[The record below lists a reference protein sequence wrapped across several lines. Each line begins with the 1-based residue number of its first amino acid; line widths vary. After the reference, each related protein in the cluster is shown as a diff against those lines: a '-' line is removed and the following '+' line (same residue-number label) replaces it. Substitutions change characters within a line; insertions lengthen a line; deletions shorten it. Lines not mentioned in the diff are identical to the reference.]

1 MEQGDAVDEVGKR
14 VAEARHHRGLT
25 QTDLGNVLGLDKTQ
39 VSKIESGRR
48 RLDISEVVLAA
59 QALGV
64 TTRQLLGMPERTK
77 LALAGRLAVDA
88 PDGAMRPAMTRAR
101 HLVEIDDALSQSA
114 ELQPAVP
121 TDAAKS
127 VLAHGR
133 ELGRRA
139 VRSKKTAQQQGKEL
153 AELVR
158 QELDLGADALAD
170 LPGLIETYFGVDV
183 ALSPLGT
190 HADGLCVHSSEISL
204 ILASSSFPA
213 GHVRFTLAHELGHH
227 LLGDPREVIGE
238 ATTEM
243 FADDPLEWRAN
254 AFAGHLLVP
263 EAGAIALLRSRQETG
278 PISAP
283 SVLALMTHFQVSF
296 AALIYQLNQL
306 DLLSYEDGADL
317 KARGVNNLV
326 HAYGEVES
334 ARCVLDPPATMRR
347 PPSRLKRV
355 ALEAFAAQ
363 QIGLGPVASLL
374 ERDDEDALYRELM
387 DDYPADDE
395 SESYADFLA

>member
-14 VAEARHHRGLT
+14 VAEARRHRGLT

-39 VSKIESGRR
+39 VSKIESGKR

-114 ELQPAVP
+114 ELQPAIP
-121 TDAAKS
+121 TDAAKR

-133 ELGRRA
+133 ELGARP

-204 ILASSSFPA
+204 ILASSNFPA

-278 PISAP
+278 PPSAP

-296 AALIYQLNQL
+296 AALIYQLNH
-306 DLLSYEDGADL
+306 
-317 KARGVNNLV
+317 LV

-334 ARCVLDPPATMRR
+334 AKCVLDPPATMRR

-387 DDYPADDE
+387 DDYPVDDE